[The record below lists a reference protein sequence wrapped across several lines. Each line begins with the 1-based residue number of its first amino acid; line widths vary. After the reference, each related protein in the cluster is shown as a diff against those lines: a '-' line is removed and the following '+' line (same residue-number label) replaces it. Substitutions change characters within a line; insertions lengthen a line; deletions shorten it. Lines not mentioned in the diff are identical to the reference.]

1 MSSVL
6 FDAYFPPEVLDE
18 IKREEGVD
26 PYHARINGAHIRS
39 VYQNIPTSLDLFFHK
54 FGNYFTILLADA
66 LCENDSVETLGLE
79 MNQISDKG
87 AKALAWA
94 LSINRSILRVDLSN
108 NHLGAEG
115 VLAMAR
121 GPMRQNPSIVSWNLT
136 NNMNRACNESFE
148 VVDKAYCEV
157 VEMLRLSKSV
167 LEYHG
172 PYQQFLQP
180 TFVANRMRA
189 ELLTDV
195 ILHAPDAMSGDQ
207 FDDLQDA
214 YGAVIYILRESGFN
228 RASIVKIFSRLEK
241 QAALYHRRV
250 IQPVM
255 SEIRAT
261 SHFLPGKHTM
271 TVMMPPATEEA
282 KPSDQD
288 NLQEKAFP

>member
-1 MSSVL
+1 MSSAP
-6 FDAYFPPEVLDE
+6 FDAYFTPEALEE

-39 VYQNIPTSLDLFFHK
+39 VYQNIPASLDLFFHK

-79 MNQISDKG
+79 MNQIGDKG

-94 LSINRSILRVDLSN
+94 LSINRSVLRVDLSN

-115 VLAMAR
+115 VQALAR

-136 NNMNRACNESFE
+136 NNMNRACNESFDS
-148 VVDKAYCEV
+148 VDKAYREAL
-157 VEMLRLSKSV
+157 EMLRLSKSV

-172 PYQQFLQP
+172 PYERLLEP

-195 ILHAPDAMSGDQ
+195 ILHAPEAMSCDQ

-214 YGAVIYILRESGFN
+214 YGAVMYILRESGFN
-228 RASIVKIFSRLEK
+228 RASIIKIFSRLEK

-250 IQPVM
+250 MQPVM
-255 SEIRAT
+255 SQIRAT

-271 TVMMPPATEEA
+271 TVIPSRASEDASHITDEA
-282 KPSDQD
+282 I
-288 NLQEKAFP
+288 QEKAFP